1 MVAGARM
8 ACATCHSWYSF
19 CKPLKESCMSKKFF
33 TNADLKGVDWA
44 QQERTSLL
52 RSLHSKKMSATGAG
66 VSSSWGTIVMDADRR
81 SVRAYLMGK
90 GDLRSSWWNIYCTF
104 YLMIVPRSTV
114 ERAMY
119 SFHKFHH
126 RLTLARLEFLSSF
139 LKTSSDIR
147 EEGVLEATRKS
158 FLREL
163 NR

>member
-1 MVAGARM
+1 
-8 ACATCHSWYSF
+8 
-19 CKPLKESCMSKKFF
+19 MSKKLFS
-33 TNADLKGVDWA
+33 NADLKEVDWA
-44 QQERTSLL
+44 QKERKNLL
-52 RSLHSKKMSATGAG
+52 RFRHSKKISATNAT
-66 VSSSWGTIVMDADRR
+66 VSSGWGEIVMDADRR
-81 SVRAYLMGK
+81 SVRGSLMGT
-90 GDLRSSWWNIYCTF
+90 GDLRSSWWNIYCTL
-104 YLMIVPRSTV
+104 YLIIVPRGTL

-126 RLTLARLEFLSSF
+126 RLTLARLEFRFSV